1 MQGARGSTNQQQGVM
16 TMIITINDK
25 DGFLIDMFESDE
37 SRAIATNKAI
47 DKAHSMDFS
56 VFAVYVDNQLDC
68 FTECLRYA
76 DIPRTLS
83 VRDADVEHDGNS
95 HHVYLDA

>member
-1 MQGARGSTNQQQGVM
+1 ML
-16 TMIITINDK
+16 ITINDK
-25 DGFLIDMFESDE
+25 DGFLIDMFESDD
-37 SRAIATNKAI
+37 SRAIATNMAI
-47 DKAHSMDFS
+47 NKAHSLDCS

-76 DIPRTLS
+76 DVPSTLS

-95 HHVYLDA
+95 HHAHLD